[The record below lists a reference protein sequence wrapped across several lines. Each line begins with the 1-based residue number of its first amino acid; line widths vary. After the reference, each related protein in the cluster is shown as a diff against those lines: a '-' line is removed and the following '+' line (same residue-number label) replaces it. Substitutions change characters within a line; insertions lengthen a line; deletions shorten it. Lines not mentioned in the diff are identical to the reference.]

1 MNQEDNA
8 SNALLD
14 QIVVVGRSVSSS
26 SVELLCQ
33 ALEQLPDGY
42 TKTQCRVVVSVIA
55 SQGTRQHFL
64 SVVDL
69 WLEHELPIPPVAL
82 AWALRASSQTEKQRQ
97 QEQSL
102 ELVWTGPNPKKTP
115 LRRIDQA
122 LLSLLN
128 EAKESILL
136 VTYASYK
143 IPNIRKALLESIKR
157 GVKVTLVVESHEKED
172 GNDSFPPLYAF
183 GKELSSKAEV
193 FFWPLANRERDENGH
208 RGVLHVKCAII
219 DGKAMLLSSANLTG
233 SAMTMN
239 MELGVLIRGGNMP
252 EQVERHLLS
261 LQEYRI
267 LEENTNVERS

>member
-1 MNQEDNA
+1 M
-8 SNALLD
+8 
-14 QIVVVGRSVSSS
+14 
-26 SVELLCQ
+26 
-33 ALEQLPDGY
+33 
-42 TKTQCRVVVSVIA
+42 
-55 SQGTRQHFL
+55 
-64 SVVDL
+64 
-69 WLEHELPIPPVAL
+69 
-82 AWALRASSQTEKQRQ
+82 
-97 QEQSL
+97 
-102 ELVWTGPNPKKTP
+102 
-115 LRRIDQA
+115 
-122 LLSLLN
+122 
-128 EAKESILL
+128 
-136 VTYASYK
+136 TYASYK